1 MSSTP
6 KAPAAPVA
14 YTNARDRSDRL
25 TAQSASRTIGVVARF
40 DATKTLEDQVTEI
53 EKLVS
58 DAQQQLRQVSYAL
71 ETLKTRIDALAA
83 ASRD

>member
-1 MSSTP
+1 
-6 KAPAAPVA
+6 
-14 YTNARDRSDRL
+14 L
-25 TAQSASRTIGVVARF
+25 TAQVLSRTIGIVPRF

>member
-1 MSSTP
+1 MP
-6 KAPAAPVA
+6 
-14 YTNARDRSDRL
+14 
-25 TAQSASRTIGVVARF
+25 RF
-40 DATKTLEDQVTEI
+40 DATNTLEDQVTEI

-71 ETLKTRIDALAA
+71 ETLKSRIDAIAA

>member
-1 MSSTP
+1 
-6 KAPAAPVA
+6 
-14 YTNARDRSDRL
+14 L
-25 TAQSASRTIGVVARF
+25 TAQVLSRTIGVVARF

-53 EKLVS
+53 EKLVD

>member
-1 MSSTP
+1 M
-6 KAPAAPVA
+6 
-14 YTNARDRSDRL
+14 
-25 TAQSASRTIGVVARF
+25 ARF

-71 ETLKTRIDALAA
+71 ETLKSRIDALAA